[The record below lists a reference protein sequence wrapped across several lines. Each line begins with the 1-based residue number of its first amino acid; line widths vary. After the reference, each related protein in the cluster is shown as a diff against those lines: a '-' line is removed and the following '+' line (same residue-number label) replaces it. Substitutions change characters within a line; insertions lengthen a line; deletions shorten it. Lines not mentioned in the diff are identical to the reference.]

1 MRMVIVGGG
10 KAGWNLAR
18 IMLERR
24 HTVSLIE
31 RDRQRCEKLADDLDA
46 AIFRGDGTNVAV
58 LEAAGTKGADV
69 FMTVTGSDQ
78 DNLVACQVARDHFHA
93 KKVISRV
100 NDPRTLETFRV
111 LGIENV
117 VSSTDILTKMIE
129 QEADL
134 AHMHLIATLNQG
146 KAGICSMTLPSNTA
160 LDGAALKDINLPG
173 GTLVISLIRRGVLT
187 IPNGSTILQAG
198 DELVAV
204 SEEKS
209 QKALTRALS
218 EVTKGDRHG

>member
-1 MRMVIVGGG
+1 MKMVIVGGG

-18 IMLERR
+18 ILLERR

-31 RDRQRCEKLADDLDA
+31 KNRQKCAKLADSLDA
-46 AIFRGDGTNVAV
+46 AIYPGDGSNVSV
-58 LEAAGTKGADV
+58 LEEAGARDCDC
-69 FMTVTGSDQ
+69 FMAVTGSDQ
-78 DNLVACQVARDHFHA
+78 DNLVACQLAGEYFGA

-100 NDPRTLETFRV
+100 NDPRNSDTFRL
-111 LGIENV
+111 LGVTNV
-117 VSSTDILTKMIE
+117 VSSTEILTRMIE

-146 KAGICSMTLPSNTA
+146 KAAICSMTLSEDTA
-160 LDGAALKDINLPG
+160 LDGVALRDVVFPR
-173 GTLVISLIRRGVLT
+173 GTLVISLIRGGALT
-187 IPNGSTILQAG
+187 IPNGSTVLSRG

-209 QKALTRALS
+209 QKALMKILS
-218 EVTKGDRHG
+218 DKK

>member
-10 KAGWNLAR
+10 KVGWNLAR

-24 HTVSLIE
+24 HNVSLIE
-31 RDRQRCEKLADDLDA
+31 KDRQRCERLADDLDA
-46 AIFRGDGTNVAV
+46 AIYRGDGTNVGV
-58 LEAAGTKGADV
+58 LEAAGAQNADV

-100 NDPRTLETFRV
+100 NDPRNIETFQV
-111 LGIENV
+111 LGIGNTAC
-117 VSSTDILTKMIE
+117 STEILTKMIE

-160 LDGAALKDINLPG
+160 LDGVALRDFDLPG
-173 GTLVISLIRRGVLT
+173 GSLVISLIRRGELT
-187 IPNGSTILQAG
+187 IPNGSTTLQAG

-204 SEEKS
+204 SEERS
-209 QKALTRALS
+209 QKALMRALA
-218 EVTKGDRHG
+218 ETVR

>member
-1 MRMVIVGGG
+1 MRMIIVGGG

-18 IMLERR
+18 ILLERR

-58 LEAAGTKGADV
+58 LEAAGAQNADC
-69 FMTVTGSDQ
+69 FMAVTGSDQ
-78 DNLVACQVARDHFHA
+78 DNLVACQVAQDHFHA
-93 KKVISRV
+93 TKVISRV
-100 NDPRTLETFRV
+100 NAPRNIETFRV
-111 LGIENV
+111 LGIRNT
-117 VSSTDILTKMIE
+117 VSSTEVLTKMIE

-146 KAGICSMTLPSNTA
+146 KAGICSMTLPEDTA
-160 LDGAALKDINLPG
+160 LDGVALKDISLPA

-187 IPNGSTILQAG
+187 IPNGSTILQRG

-204 SEEKS
+204 SEERS
-209 QKALTRALS
+209 QKALMRALA
-218 EVTKGDRHG
+218 EIVR

>member
-1 MRMVIVGGG
+1 MKMVIVGGG
-10 KAGWNLAR
+10 KVGWNLAR

-31 RDRQRCEKLADDLDA
+31 RDRQKCEKLADELYA

-58 LEAAGTKGADV
+58 LEAAGTQDADV

-100 NDPRTLETFRV
+100 NDPRNIETFRV
-111 LGIENV
+111 LGIENI

-160 LDGAALKDINLPG
+160 LDGVALKDISLPR

-187 IPNGSTILQAG
+187 IPNGSTLLQAG

-209 QKALTRALS
+209 QKALMRALA
-218 EVTKGDRHG
+218 EVTH

>member
-1 MRMVIVGGG
+1 MKMVIVGGG
-10 KAGWNLAR
+10 KVGWNLAR

-31 RDRQRCEKLADDLDA
+31 RDRQKCEKLADELDA

-58 LEAAGTKGADV
+58 LEAAGTQDADV

-100 NDPRTLETFRV
+100 NDPRNIETFRV
-111 LGIENV
+111 LGIENI
-117 VSSTDILTKMIE
+117 VSSTDIHTKMIE

-160 LDGAALKDINLPG
+160 LDGVALKDISLPR

-187 IPNGSTILQAG
+187 IPNGSTLLQAG

-209 QKALTRALS
+209 QKALMRALA
-218 EVTKGDRHG
+218 EVTH

>member
-1 MRMVIVGGG
+1 MKMVIVGGG
-10 KAGWNLAR
+10 KVGWNLAR

-31 RDRQRCEKLADDLDA
+31 RDRQKCEKLADELDA

-58 LEAAGTKGADV
+58 LEAAGTQDADV

-78 DNLVACQVARDHFHA
+78 DNLVACQVARYHFHA

-100 NDPRTLETFRV
+100 NDPRNIETFRV
-111 LGIENV
+111 LGIENI

-160 LDGAALKDINLPG
+160 LDGVALKDISLPR

-187 IPNGSTILQAG
+187 IPNGSTLLQAG

-209 QKALTRALS
+209 QKALMRALA
-218 EVTKGDRHG
+218 EVTH

>member
-10 KAGWNLAR
+10 KVGWNLAR

-24 HTVSLIE
+24 HNVSLIE
-31 RDRQRCEKLADDLDA
+31 KDRQRCERLADDLDA
-46 AIFRGDGTNVAV
+46 AIYRGDGTNVGV
-58 LEAAGTKGADV
+58 LEAAGAQNADV

-100 NDPRTLETFRV
+100 NDPRKE
-111 LGIENV
+111 
-117 VSSTDILTKMIE
+117 ILTKMIE

-160 LDGAALKDINLPG
+160 LDGVALKDIDLPG

-187 IPNGSTILQAG
+187 IPNGSTTLQAG

-204 SEEKS
+204 SEERS
-209 QKALTRALS
+209 QKALMRALA
-218 EVTKGDRHG
+218 ETVR

>member
-1 MRMVIVGGG
+1 MKMVIVGGG
-10 KAGWNLAR
+10 KVGWNLAR

-31 RDRQRCEKLADDLDA
+31 RDRQKCEKLADELDA

-58 LEAAGTKGADV
+58 LEAAGTQDADV
-69 FMTVTGSDQ
+69 FMTVTGSGQ

-100 NDPRTLETFRV
+100 NDPRNIETFRV
-111 LGIENV
+111 LGIENTV
-117 VSSTDILTKMIE
+117 CSTDILTKMIE

-160 LDGAALKDINLPG
+160 LDGVALKDISLPR

-204 SEEKS
+204 SEDKS
-209 QKALTRALS
+209 QKALMRALA
-218 EVTKGDRHG
+218 EVTH

>member
-1 MRMVIVGGG
+1 MRMIIVGGG

-18 IMLERR
+18 ILLERR

-58 LEAAGTKGADV
+58 LEAAGAQNADC
-69 FMTVTGSDQ
+69 FMAVTGSDQ
-78 DNLVACQVARDHFHA
+78 DNLVACQVAQDHFHA

-100 NDPRTLETFRV
+100 NDPRNIETFCV
-111 LGIENV
+111 LGIRNT
-117 VSSTDILTKMIE
+117 VSSTEVLTKMIE

-146 KAGICSMTLPSNTA
+146 KAGICSMTLPEDTA
-160 LDGAALKDINLPG
+160 LDGVALKHISLPA

-187 IPNGSTILQAG
+187 IPNGSTILQRG

-204 SEEKS
+204 SEDRS
-209 QKALTRALS
+209 QKALMRALA
-218 EVTKGDRHG
+218 EIVR

>member
-10 KAGWNLAR
+10 KVGWNLAR

-58 LEAAGTKGADV
+58 LEAAGAQDADV

-100 NDPRTLETFRV
+100 NDPRNIETFQV
-111 LGIENV
+111 LGIGNTAC
-117 VSSTDILTKMIE
+117 STEILTKMIE

-146 KAGICSMTLPSNTA
+146 KAGICSMTLPTNTA
-160 LDGAALKDINLPG
+160 LDGVALKDIDLPG

-187 IPNGSTILQAG
+187 IPNGSTTLQAG

-204 SEEKS
+204 SEDKS
-209 QKALTRALS
+209 QKALMRALA
-218 EVTKGDRHG
+218 EVVHGTGK

>member
-1 MRMVIVGGG
+1 MKMVIVGGG
-10 KAGWNLAR
+10 KVGWNLAR

-31 RDRQRCEKLADDLDA
+31 RDCQKCEKLADELDA

-58 LEAAGTKGADV
+58 LEAAGTQDADV

-100 NDPRTLETFRV
+100 NDPRNIETFRV
-111 LGIENV
+111 LGIENTV
-117 VSSTDILTKMIE
+117 CSTDILTKMIE

-160 LDGAALKDINLPG
+160 LDGVALKDISLPR

-204 SEEKS
+204 SEDKS
-209 QKALTRALS
+209 QKALMRALA
-218 EVTKGDRHG
+218 EVTH

>member
-1 MRMVIVGGG
+1 MKMVIVGGG
-10 KAGWNLAR
+10 KVGWNLAR

-31 RDRQRCEKLADDLDA
+31 RDRQKCEKLADELDS

-58 LEAAGTKGADV
+58 LEAAGTQDADV

-100 NDPRTLETFRV
+100 NDPRNIETFRV
-111 LGIENV
+111 LGIENTV
-117 VSSTDILTKMIE
+117 CSTDILTKMIE

-160 LDGAALKDINLPG
+160 LDGVALKDISLPR

-204 SEEKS
+204 SEDKS
-209 QKALTRALS
+209 QKALMRALA
-218 EVTKGDRHG
+218 EVTH

>member
-10 KAGWNLAR
+10 KVGWNLAR

-24 HTVSLIE
+24 HNVSLIE
-31 RDRQRCEKLADDLDA
+31 KDRQRCERLADDLDA
-46 AIFRGDGTNVAV
+46 AIYRGDGTNVGV
-58 LEAAGTKGADV
+58 LEAAGAQNADV

-100 NDPRTLETFRV
+100 NDPRNIETFQV
-111 LGIENV
+111 LGIGNTAC
-117 VSSTDILTKMIE
+117 STEILTKMIE

-160 LDGAALKDINLPG
+160 LDGVALKDIDLPG
-173 GTLVISLIRRGVLT
+173 GTRVISLIRRGVRT
-187 IPNGSTILQAG
+187 IPNGSTTLQAG

-204 SEEKS
+204 SEERS
-209 QKALTRALS
+209 QKALMRALA
-218 EVTKGDRHG
+218 ETVR

>member
-10 KAGWNLAR
+10 KVGWNLAR

-58 LEAAGTKGADV
+58 LEAAGAQDADV

-100 NDPRTLETFRV
+100 NDPRNIETFQV
-111 LGIENV
+111 LGIGNTAC
-117 VSSTDILTKMIE
+117 STEILTKMIE

-160 LDGAALKDINLPG
+160 LDGVALKDIDLPG

-187 IPNGSTILQAG
+187 IPNGSTTLQGG

-204 SEEKS
+204 SEERS
-209 QKALTRALS
+209 QKALMRALA
-218 EVTKGDRHG
+218 ETVR

>member
-10 KAGWNLAR
+10 KVGWNLAR

-24 HTVSLIE
+24 HNVSLIE
-31 RDRQRCEKLADDLDA
+31 KDRQRCERLADDLDA
-46 AIFRGDGTNVAV
+46 AIYRGDGTNVGV
-58 LEAAGTKGADV
+58 LEAAGAQNADV

-100 NDPRTLETFRV
+100 NDPRNIETSRV
-111 LGIENV
+111 LGIRNTAC
-117 VSSTDILTKMIE
+117 STEILTKMIE

-160 LDGAALKDINLPG
+160 LDGVALKDIDLPG

-187 IPNGSTILQAG
+187 IPNGSTTLQAG

-204 SEEKS
+204 SEERS
-209 QKALTRALS
+209 QKALMRALA
-218 EVTKGDRHG
+218 ETVR

>member
-1 MRMVIVGGG
+1 MRMIIVGGG

-18 IMLERR
+18 ILLERR

-58 LEAAGTKGADV
+58 LEAAGAQNADC
-69 FMTVTGSDQ
+69 FMAVTGIDQ
-78 DNLVACQVARDHFHA
+78 DNLVACQVAQDHFHA

-100 NDPRTLETFRV
+100 NDPRNIETFRV
-111 LGIENV
+111 LGIRNT
-117 VSSTDILTKMIE
+117 VSSTEVLTKMIE

-146 KAGICSMTLPSNTA
+146 KAGICSMTLPEDTA
-160 LDGAALKDINLPG
+160 LDGVALKDISLPA

-187 IPNGSTILQAG
+187 IPNGSTILQRG

-204 SEEKS
+204 SEERS
-209 QKALTRALS
+209 QKALMRALA
-218 EVTKGDRHG
+218 EIVR

>member
-1 MRMVIVGGG
+1 MRMIIVGGG

-18 IMLERR
+18 ILLERR

-31 RDRQRCEKLADDLDA
+31 RDRQRCEKLADDMDA
-46 AIFRGDGTNVAV
+46 AIFRGDGTKVAV
-58 LEAAGTKGADV
+58 LEAAGAQNADC
-69 FMTVTGSDQ
+69 FMAVTGSDQ
-78 DNLVACQVARDHFHA
+78 DNLVACQVAQDHFHA

-100 NDPRTLETFRV
+100 NDPRNIETFRV
-111 LGIENV
+111 LGIRNT
-117 VSSTDILTKMIE
+117 VSSTEVLTKMIE

-146 KAGICSMTLPSNTA
+146 KAGICSMTLPEDTA
-160 LDGAALKDINLPG
+160 LDGVALKDISLPA

-187 IPNGSTILQAG
+187 IPNGSTILQRG

-204 SEEKS
+204 SEDRS
-209 QKALTRALS
+209 QKALMRALA
-218 EVTKGDRHG
+218 ETVR

>member
-1 MRMVIVGGG
+1 M
-10 KAGWNLAR
+10 
-18 IMLERR
+18 
-24 HTVSLIE
+24 
-31 RDRQRCEKLADDLDA
+31 DA
-46 AIFRGDGTNVAV
+46 AIYRGDGTNVGV
-58 LEAAGTKGADV
+58 LEAAGAQNADV

-100 NDPRTLETFRV
+100 NDPRNIETFQV
-111 LGIENV
+111 LGIGNTAC
-117 VSSTDILTKMIE
+117 STEILTKMIE

-160 LDGAALKDINLPG
+160 LDGVALKDIDLPG

-187 IPNGSTILQAG
+187 IPNGSTTLQAG

-204 SEEKS
+204 SEERS
-209 QKALTRALS
+209 QKALMRALA
-218 EVTKGDRHG
+218 ETVR